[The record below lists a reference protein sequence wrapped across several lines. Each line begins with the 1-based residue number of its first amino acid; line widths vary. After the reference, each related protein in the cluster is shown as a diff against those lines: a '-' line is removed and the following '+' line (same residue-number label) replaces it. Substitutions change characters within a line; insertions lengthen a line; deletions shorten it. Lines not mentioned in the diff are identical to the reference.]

1 MATLICTRTCSTC
14 RKAVALLAEKGF
26 EATYREYTK
35 DPLSRSEIEEVLSKL
50 GVGVREVLRARDAK
64 KANLSTDASDDE
76 ILDAMAE
83 NNRLLQRP
91 ILLTDKGARVGRPVE
106 NLLEV
111 L

>member
-1 MATLICTRTCSTC
+1 
-14 RKAVALLAEKGF
+14 LLKERSF

-35 DPLSRSEIEEVLSKL
+35 DPLSRTEIEQVLGKL
-50 GVGVREVLRARDAK
+50 GLDVRDVLRARDAK
-64 KANLSTDASDDE
+64 KANLSKDASDDE

-91 ILLTDKGARVGRPVE
+91 ILLTEKGARVGRPVE

-111 L
+111 M

>member
-1 MATLICTRTCSTC
+1 ML
-14 RKAVALLAEKGF
+14 KEQDF

-35 DPLSRSEIEEVLSKL
+35 DPLSRAEIENVLEQL
-50 GVGVREVLRARDAK
+50 GMGVRDVLRARDAK
-64 KANLSTDASDDE
+64 KAGIGKEASDDA

-91 ILLTDKGARVGRPVE
+91 ILITDKGARVGRPVE

-111 L
+111 M